1 MIGRE
6 LRRVCILVGL
16 SRRRHALLLL
26 LLLLLLLSGQLLL
39 MRHGLWLLMRVLLLL
54 LQHILSML
62 MLLLLLLMMLW
73 LQHSHIVLRL
83 RVLHVFMRTAV
94 AVLHTAIARVAVYAA
109 GRDSSSTPFAGLLE
123 MLGAQWGVE

>member
-1 MIGRE
+1 
-6 LRRVCILVGL
+6 
-16 SRRRHALLLL
+16 
-26 LLLLLLLSGQLLL
+26 
-39 MRHGLWLLMRVLLLL
+39 MRVLLL

-62 MLLLLLLMMLW
+62 MLLLLLMMLW